1 MKQEFFL
8 TNRQLDYLEIL
19 LEQTDYIS
27 SMELSRRIKYSGRT
41 VKMDMKELRQTLKKF
56 NVCLESK
63 SGMGYRLKV

>member
-41 VKMDMKELRQTLKKF
+41 VKMDMKELETDIEEIQ
-56 NVCLESK
+56 CLS
-63 SGMGYRLKV
+63 

>member
-27 SMELSRRIKYSGRT
+27 SMELSRRIK
-41 VKMDMKELRQTLKKF
+41 
-56 NVCLESK
+56 
-63 SGMGYRLKV
+63 